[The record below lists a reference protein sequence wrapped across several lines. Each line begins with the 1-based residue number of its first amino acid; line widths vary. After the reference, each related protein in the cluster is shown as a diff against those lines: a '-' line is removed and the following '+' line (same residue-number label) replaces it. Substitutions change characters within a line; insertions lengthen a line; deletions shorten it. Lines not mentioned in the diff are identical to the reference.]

1 MCMCTAGVHVS
12 AAHQDPYQP
21 ACMPATH
28 ATHATLRRLLGI
40 SGAVRGLVQGDSEAW
55 RVAFV
60 TGLLAGGLVLHGL
73 LPAAFEALPAAY
85 SMQRAVLAGLLV
97 GLGTARGTGCTR

>member
-1 MCMCTAGVHVS
+1 
-12 AAHQDPYQP
+12 
-21 ACMPATH
+21 MPAPPSAPSPTCLP

-60 TGLLAGGLVLHGL
+60 TGLLAGGLSLHGL

-85 SMQRAVLAGLLV
+85 SPQRAALAGLLV
-97 GLGTARGTGCTR
+97 GVGTARGTGCTR